1 MHEDINEV
9 ASRAEKYHLKGF
21 NCAESV
27 LLSVAEYFN
36 IHCSEIPKMATPFGG
51 GIARRGSLCG
61 AVTGGLMA
69 LGLKFGRT
77 TTVDVNARDRSYG
90 KAESFLS
97 FFEKKYGTLLCCNL
111 IGIDLKTTEG
121 LEQLKKIRLEK
132 CGNYVKSAT
141 EMVINQTE
149 SEP

>member
-1 MHEDINEV
+1 
-9 ASRAEKYHLKGF
+9 
-21 NCAESV
+21 
-27 LLSVAEYFN
+27 
-36 IHCSEIPKMATPFGG
+36 MATPFGG
-51 GIARRGSLCG
+51 GIARRGSICG

-77 TTVDVNARDRSYG
+77 TTADVKARDRSYE

-97 FFEKKYGTLLCCNL
+97 VFEKKYGTLLCFNL

-141 EMVINQTE
+141 EMVIQLAE
-149 SEP
+149 YEP